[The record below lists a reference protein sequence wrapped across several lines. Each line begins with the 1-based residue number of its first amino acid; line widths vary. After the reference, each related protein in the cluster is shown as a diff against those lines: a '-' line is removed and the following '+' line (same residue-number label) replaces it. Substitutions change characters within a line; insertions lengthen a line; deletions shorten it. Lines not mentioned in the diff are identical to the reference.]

1 MNRSNIEEGYTLIN
15 AEGEEYIVVTYKNK
29 QHIVNPLRISGSP
42 IDIMMDSELNATN
55 DYIQIVEIKNKQG
68 KTVWK
73 KPTELTMQEIA
84 DKFGIPVEQLKI
96 KK

>member
-15 AEGEEYIVVTYKNK
+15 SEGIKYVVVSYENKRHIINTSYISKAT
-29 QHIVNPLRISGSP
+29 
-42 IDIMMDSELNATN
+42 IDTMMDSELNAIN
-55 DYIQIVEIKNKQG
+55 NHLQFVEIKNKQG

-73 KPTELTMQEIA
+73 KLTELTMQEIA